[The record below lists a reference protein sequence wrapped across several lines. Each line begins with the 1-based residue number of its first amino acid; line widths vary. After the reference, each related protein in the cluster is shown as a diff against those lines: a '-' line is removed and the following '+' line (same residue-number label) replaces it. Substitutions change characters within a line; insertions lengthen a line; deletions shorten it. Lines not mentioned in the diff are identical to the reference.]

1 MTNENL
7 VTHVKKKKS
16 TYLIRSG
23 VYNFLLGKE
32 LLCKKMETTNNNFML
47 LRTKNKIIIDPLDK
61 AIGNTY
67 THHNI
72 QTLLLKIVSRYILM
86 RKLKTIR
93 KNVFFFNNGT

>member
-32 LLCKKMETTNNNFML
+32 LLFKKLETTNNNFML
-47 LRTKNKIIIDPLDK
+47 LRTKN
-61 AIGNTY
+61 
-67 THHNI
+67 
-72 QTLLLKIVSRYILM
+72 
-86 RKLKTIR
+86 
-93 KNVFFFNNGT
+93 